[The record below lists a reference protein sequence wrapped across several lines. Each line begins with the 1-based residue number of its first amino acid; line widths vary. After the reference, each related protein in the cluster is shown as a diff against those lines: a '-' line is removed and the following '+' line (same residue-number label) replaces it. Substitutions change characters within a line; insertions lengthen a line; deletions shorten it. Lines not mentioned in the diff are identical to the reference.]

1 MRLARSAGLEEQAS
15 SMHDWRRPRFE
26 WDEAN
31 EEHILRHDVYP
42 EEAEQVFAN
51 DRPVIRRAGDRYEVM
66 GRDDAGRYLFVV
78 CVMRRDRVRVITAR
92 PMTRKEQRFY
102 DRHR

>member
-1 MRLARSAGLEEQAS
+1 MR
-15 SMHDWRRPRFE
+15 DWTRPEFD

-42 EEAEQVFAN
+42 EEAEQVFFN
-51 DRPVIRRAGDRYEVM
+51 RPFIRRSGGRYEVM
-66 GRDDAGRYLFVV
+66 GRDDPGHYLFVV
-78 CVMRRDRVRVITAR
+78 CVIRHDRIRVITAR
-92 PMTRKEQRFY
+92 PMTRKEQRIY

>member
-1 MRLARSAGLEEQAS
+1 
-15 SMHDWRRPRFE
+15 MHDWRRPQFE
-26 WDEAN
+26 WDEGN

-42 EEAEQVFAN
+42 EEAEHVFFN
-51 DRPVIRRAGDRYEVM
+51 RPFIRRVGGRYEVM
-66 GRDDAGRYLFVV
+66 GQDDSSRYLFVV
-78 CVMRRDRVRVITAR
+78 CVMRHDRVRVITAR